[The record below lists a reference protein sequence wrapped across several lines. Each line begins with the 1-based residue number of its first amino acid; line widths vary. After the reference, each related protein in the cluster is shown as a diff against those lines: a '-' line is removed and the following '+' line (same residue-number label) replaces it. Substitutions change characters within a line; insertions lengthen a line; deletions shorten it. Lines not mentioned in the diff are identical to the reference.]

1 MSSAWPKLNYDNAKE
16 TYEALLY
23 WTQIVGKIR
32 LGKTPWINHS
42 WHVPLYVTPKG
53 LTTSD
58 IGDKDIHFQI
68 DFNFIDH
75 KLEITTDKGTSRSF
89 GLEGLCVADFYGN
102 IFNALSELNIEAIIR
117 PVPNEV
123 MVAIPFPENT
133 AGFRYDAEEIARFH
147 KALLNAN
154 SIFTKFRAG
163 FSGKCSPVHFFWG
176 ADDLAVTRFSGRRA
190 PKHPGGVPNLPD
202 RVAEEAYSHE
212 VSSAG
217 FWPGNAMFPQAAFYS
232 YIYPEPPGFKE
243 AQIQPSAAYY
253 HKDMGEYIL
262 PYDAVQ
268 QSDDPE
274 QMVLDFLHTTY
285 SAAADLAGWDRKD
298 LEVGY

>member
-1 MSSAWPKLNYDNAKE
+1 MSTWPTLNYDKAKE

-23 WTQIVGKIR
+23 WTQIVGKIK
-32 LGKTPWINHS
+32 LDKMPWINHS

-58 IGDKDIHFQI
+58 IADKGLHFQI

-75 KLEITTDKGTSRSF
+75 QLEISTDSGESRSF
-89 GLEGLCVADFYGN
+89 ALKGICVADFYGV
-102 IFNALSELNIEAIIR
+102 IFETLSQLNIEASIR
-117 PVPNEV
+117 PIPNEV
-123 MVAIPFPENT
+123 MVAIPFPENN
-133 AGFRYDAEEIARFH
+133 AIVKYDADEITNFH

-176 ADDLAVTRFSGRRA
+176 ADDLAVTRFSGRKA
-190 PKHPGGVPNLPD
+190 PKHQGGVPNLPD

-217 FWPGNAMFPQAAFYS
+217 FWPGNAMYPQAAFYS
-232 YIYPEPPGFKE
+232 YIYPEPAGFKIAE
-243 AQIQPSAAYY
+243 IQPSAAYY
-253 HKDMGEYIL
+253 HKEMGEYLL
-262 PYDAVQ
+262 PYDIVR

-274 QMVLDFLHTTY
+274 QMVLDFLESTY
-285 SAAADLAGWDRKD
+285 NAAANLAGWNRQD
-298 LEVGY
+298 LEVKY